1 MTQTPRFPESLERRV
16 STLENNMVELRT
28 TAEALLQTAQIH
40 QRNFEV
46 MAREMNEGR
55 RNVETLARE
64 MNEGRRQI
72 ETLISGT
79 NESTQRF
86 DQLHQESNQRFE
98 IMLAELRQLRIEGE
112 LRFNG
117 MQTEIRRIID
127 HLFNQGE
134 TE

>member
-1 MTQTPRFPESLERRV
+1 
-16 STLENNMVELRT
+16 MVELRT

-64 MNEGRRQI
+64 MNESRRQI
-72 ETLISGT
+72 ETLAIET
-79 NESTQRF
+79 NESA
-86 DQLHQESNQRFE
+86 QRFE

-112 LRFNG
+112 IRFNG

>member
-1 MTQTPRFPESLERRV
+1 
-16 STLENNMVELRT
+16 MVELRT

-55 RNVETLARE
+55 RNVETLAQG
-64 MNEGRRQI
+64 M
-72 ETLISGT
+72 ETLVSET
-79 NESTQRF
+79 NESTRRF
-86 DQLHQESNQRFE
+86 DQLHQESNQRFD

-127 HLFNQGE
+127 HIFNQGE
-134 TE
+134 PE

>member
-1 MTQTPRFPESLERRV
+1 
-16 STLENNMVELRT
+16 MVELRT

-46 MAREMNEGR
+46 MAAELVEGKR
-55 RNVETLARE
+55 GL
-64 MNEGRRQI
+64 
-72 ETLISGT
+72 
-79 NESTQRF
+79 NESKRNFEMIATELAESQRR
-86 DQLHQESNQRFE
+86 HQESDERFE

-112 LRFNG
+112 IRFNG

-127 HLFNQGE
+127 HLFNQSE